1 MDTSF
6 CSTAYLV
13 RTVCGSGNRKRK
25 GSSPPSSHAS
35 PRRFKVS
42 AQINAHATAP
52 NSGESIAKPNSKEST
67 VKAKWKNLRDT
78 FRREFRKIPIL
89 RSGDSGGTVY
99 EVSWP
104 YYKSLLFLKD
114 QFISRNR
121 VSNIQVPQHIS
132 QNIDITSDEDISHK
146 ALIEN
151 SANSSEDIFNFSQD
165 VNQNI
170 SALSPI
176 IRTGSPFTLSCSDTT
191 PPVTPSLTLIDIFNF
206 SQDVNQ
212 NISALSPI
220 IRTGSPF
227 TLSCSDTT
235 PPVTPS
241 LTLIEPAL
249 FSSAHTT
256 ITTQPDATHSPQP
269 RKKRTSKQQ
278 DEIGDALIRLEE
290 EKIKIM
296 KNENKKMRIFF

>member
-1 MDTSF
+1 M
-6 CSTAYLV
+6 
-13 RTVCGSGNRKRK
+13 
-25 GSSPPSSHAS
+25 
-35 PRRFKVS
+35 
-42 AQINAHATAP
+42 
-52 NSGESIAKPNSKEST
+52 
-67 VKAKWKNLRDT
+67 RDT

-191 PPVTPSLTLIDIFNF
+191 PPVTPSLTLI
-206 SQDVNQ
+206 
-212 NISALSPI
+212 
-220 IRTGSPF
+220 
-227 TLSCSDTT
+227 
-235 PPVTPS
+235 
-241 LTLIEPAL
+241 EPAL